1 LVEMAENIQ
10 RVETTT
16 AKSDTEQEAADIGS
30 KSLGVI
36 VVWKETTMEKTGSE
50 PKGADGV
57 SGGTRMANEGVALS
71 GYPETTCARRGVVE
85 VNRGSVVENVE
96 NQSSGGVVTHFDG

>member
-1 LVEMAENIQ
+1 VRGGVLVEMAENIQ

-36 VVWKETTMEKTGSE
+36 VV
-50 PKGADGV
+50 
-57 SGGTRMANEGVALS
+57 
-71 GYPETTCARRGVVE
+71 
-85 VNRGSVVENVE
+85 
-96 NQSSGGVVTHFDG
+96 